1 MPVDFA
7 NDEYVGSML
16 DRLRQRPEPVGV
28 EDIYSFTHQPWFRRG
43 ISDDEE
49 YERELMEE
57 RRREAE
63 QAREPQRDIFGDI
76 ENQYFNPPETPQ
88 NVLQRI
94 KAGKKP
100 PVQEAA
106 PEDAYTRAIK
116 RKRVKEI
123 GLKKKEKEA
132 FDISDLYD
140 HFKILYPEQKEYI
153 EANQKAGVPPSQV
166 ERNIGRM
173 MIGAMPEPTEWT
185 EYKQKKTKHEQIESE
200 QEEKKR
206 YTKTKML
213 ETLGINEADEY
224 GQVRPYHEVQDL
236 YTSKIAQDKKTQA
249 IIESDEANELL
260 ALYSRVPQT
269 NNVVWKMMEH
279 GVHPKR
285 IKQVLKS
292 KGMIPYD
299 LKWMKMN
306 PEIASKMLKKLYY
319 TDKEIKDMGIESI
332 EDILLSPEFTEETP
346 EQW

>member
-1 MPVDFA
+1 
-7 NDEYVGSML
+7 ML
-16 DRLRQRPEPVGV
+16 DRLRQRPDLGV
-28 EDIYSFTHQPWFRRG
+28 EDVYSFTHQPWFRRG
-43 ISDDEE
+43 ISDDPE

-63 QAREPQRDIFGDI
+63 QAQEPQRDIFGDI

-94 KAGKKP
+94 KAGKRGKRR
-100 PVQEAA
+100 VQEGAGEI
-106 PEDAYTRAIK
+106 PSESLTQEPTGEDAYTRATK
-116 RKRVKEI
+116 RKTIKEI
-123 GLKKKEKEA
+123 GLKKKEQEA

-140 HFKILYPEQKEYI
+140 HFKILYPEQKDYI

-185 EYKQKKTKHEQIESE
+185 EYKKKKTEEEKKDLE

-213 ETLGINEADEY
+213 ESLNLNEADEY
-224 GQVRPYHEVQDL
+224 GQVRPYHEVEDL
-236 YTSKIAQDKKTQA
+236 YKSKVAQNKEVQK
-249 IIESDEANELL
+249 IVESDEANELM
-260 ALYSRVPQT
+260 ALYSHVPQT

-285 IKQVLKS
+285 IKQILKA

-299 LKWMKMN
+299 IKWMKQN
-306 PEIASKMLKKLYY
+306 PKIASKMLKKLYY
-319 TDKEIKDMGIESI
+319 TDKEIKDMGIESL
-332 EDILLSPEFTEETP
+332 EDILTSPEFTEENI
-346 EQW
+346 E